1 MWASF
6 PQDHIL
12 RVYGSSYNQNLC
24 KWFLCFSLVTFRFP
38 FPQLPSVVVRLEIFP
53 DHVQALSLEKLVWIQ
68 QSKDIV
74 YMIGQVSEPCV
85 EFVVELAVIEHSNS
99 FLAGHLRMLLPSTNI
114 NDAQGQNEIYITLNL
129 NPHFFP

>member
-1 MWASF
+1 MGKLS
-6 PQDHIL
+6 PRPHIKSVRL
-12 RVYGSSYNQNLC
+12 IIQPKFMQTVPLL
-24 KWFLCFSLVTFRFP
+24 FLGNFQVSV
-38 FPQLPSVVVRLEIFP
+38 PSVVVRLEIFP